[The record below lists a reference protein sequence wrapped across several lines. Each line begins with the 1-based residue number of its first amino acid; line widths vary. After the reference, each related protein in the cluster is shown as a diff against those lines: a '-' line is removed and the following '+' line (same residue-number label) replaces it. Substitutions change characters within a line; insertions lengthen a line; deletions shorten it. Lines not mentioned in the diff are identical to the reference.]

1 VENNDP
7 KNYARR
13 LVKGS
18 TIVFTGLIAAGLVG
32 FLLRMFL
39 ARNLSVADY
48 GLFYAVF
55 SLVSF
60 FSLFRDLGLNSALV
74 KYIPEFQ
81 VHRDFRSIKSAI
93 ISVTLFQA
101 IFALLITALLFV
113 FSDWFAL
120 EFFKSEAAVGPLQIL
135 SIWFFI
141 MVFYSVIRSVFQGLQ
156 NMLIYSALE
165 FSWITLVLFWSIIL
179 VGDFCLGPFGVA
191 SAYLLS
197 TLVMNALGLVY
208 FRMRYQRVFEG
219 KPANVKL
226 LSKKLFM
233 FALPVFIGS
242 LGVMILSY
250 MDTIMLT
257 IFRTLPEVGYYQAA
271 QPTASIL
278 WTFVVALTTV
288 LFPMVSELWA
298 KREQVLLSTTLHF
311 SIKFLFVLIVPAAL
325 TFIAFPDIILRL
337 LFGDEYLAG
346 VTALRILSGG
356 MVVYMFF
363 AILANVMSGINKPS
377 INTKVVV
384 AMACLNFL
392 GNLLL
397 IPKYG
402 IEGAAITTFCS
413 YLFGT
418 FALFRYSKKYVK
430 FVMPTSYLF
439 KTSVGGM
446 LTLFLISALKFVIV
460 LPPWPEAFIVM
471 ILSLIFYV
479 GWILLSKAL
488 TEDDLRLIAQILPM
502 PKWLIKI
509 ARKFTN
515 IA

>member
-1 VENNDP
+1 MPSPEE
-7 KNYARR
+7 YAKR
-13 LVKGS
+13 LAKGS
-18 TIVFTGLIAAGLVG
+18 AIVFTGLIAAGLVG

-39 ARNLSVADY
+39 ARSLSVADY

-81 VHRDFRSIKSAI
+81 VHQDFRSIKSAM
-93 ISVTLFQA
+93 ISVALIQA
-101 IFALLITALLFV
+101 VFAFLVAAVLFV

-120 EFFKSEAAVGPLQIL
+120 KFFKSEAAVGPLQIL
-135 SIWFFI
+135 SIWFFF
-141 MVFYSVIRSVFQGLQ
+141 MVFYSVARSVFQGLQ
-156 NMLIYSALE
+156 NMLIYSVLE
-165 FSWITLVLFWSIIL
+165 FSWITLVLFWSIVL
-179 VGDFCLGPFGVA
+179 VGAFGLGPFGVA
-191 SAYLLS
+191 SAYLSS
-197 TLVMNALGLVY
+197 TLVINAFVLVY
-208 FRMRYQRVFEG
+208 FRIRYRRIFEE
-219 KPANVKL
+219 KPSNTKSIAKR
-226 LSKKLFM
+226 LFV

-242 LGVMILSY
+242 LGGMILGY

-257 IFRTLPEVGYYQAA
+257 VFRTLPEVGYYQAA

-278 WTFVVALTTV
+278 WTFVMALTTV

-298 KREQVLLSTTLHF
+298 KRERVLLTTTLHF

-337 LFGDEYLAG
+337 LFGNEYLAG
-346 VTALRILSGG
+346 VTALQILSSG

-363 AILANVMSGINKPS
+363 AILANVMSGINRPS

-384 AMACLNFL
+384 AMACLNFF

-402 IEGAAITTFCS
+402 IEGAATTTFCS
-413 YLFGT
+413 YLFGS
-418 FALFRYSKKYVK
+418 FSLFRYSKKYVK
-430 FVMPTSYLF
+430 FAMPTSCLF
-439 KTSVGGM
+439 KTSVGGV
-446 LTLFLISALKFVIV
+446 LTLFLISGLKLVIV

-471 ILSLIFYV
+471 IPSLIFYV
-479 GWILLSKAL
+479 GWIVLTKAL
-488 TEDDLRLIAQILPM
+488 TEDDLKLIAQILPM
-502 PKWLIKI
+502 PKWLVKI

-515 IA
+515 LA

>member
-141 MVFYSVIRSVFQGLQ
+141 MVFYSVFRSVFQGLQ

-165 FSWITLVLFWSIIL
+165 FSWITLVAVTAFLFIS
-179 VGDFCLGPFGVA
+179 
-191 SAYLLS
+191 
-197 TLVMNALGLVY
+197 ALGLGVVGLACAY
-208 FRMRYQRVFEG
+208 LVATLVTIFLSLIFLKRSSSQVFSSSGRVNRFI
-219 KPANVKL
+219 VKELFTFAFPVL
-226 LSKKLFM
+226 L
-233 FALPVFIGS
+233 GG
-242 LGVMILSY
+242 LGGIILGN

-257 IFRTLPEVGYYQAA
+257 AFRSLSEVGFYQAA
-271 QPTASIL
+271 QPTASVL
-278 WTFVVALTTV
+278 GYFSAGLTTIF
-288 LFPMVSELWA
+288 FPMVSELWA
-298 KREQVLLSTTLHF
+298 KGERKLLGEGLHF
-311 SIKFLFVLIVPAAL
+311 LIKFSFILVLPAAL
-325 TFIAFPDIILRL
+325 VLIAFPEIAVRL
-337 LFGDEYLAG
+337 LFGENYLPAAGALQILAG
-346 VTALRILSGG
+346 NIIAYTLLNILISLIAGIG
-356 MVVYMFF
+356 KP
-363 AILANVMSGINKPS
+363 LA
-377 INTKVVV
+377 NTKVVG
-384 AMACLNFL
+384 AMACLNFF

-397 IPKYG
+397 IPPYG
-402 IEGAAITTFCS
+402 IEGAALTTLAS
-413 YLFGT
+413 TLAGVLLLLNY
-418 FALFRYSKKYVK
+418 ARKYVD
-430 FVMPTSYLF
+430 FTVPASSLA
-439 KTSVGGM
+439 KTLAGGL
-446 LTLFLISALKFVIV
+446 LTLLLILGLKIVIE
-460 LPPWPEAFIVM
+460 LPPWPEAFVIV
-471 ILSLIFYV
+471 ISGLIFY
-479 GWILLSKAL
+479 GIWILVTKAV
-488 TEDDLRLIAQILPM
+488 TSDDLKLIARIVPM
-502 PKWLIKI
+502 PKWLVRVTGKFL
-509 ARKFTN
+509 RK
-515 IA
+515 